1 MPRRARGRSLSY
13 RFHIRVSWPGIGTI
27 VGVSLLW
34 RPRFKQLWKRYQKL
48 VREVIARAV
57 SEPAAVLKGLGEPK
71 RAEVQKLYHASDL
84 TILNV
89 IWGPM
94 MTVMPHNHQMWAVI
108 GIHSGRE
115 DNIFWRRLP
124 DDSGR
129 VEAAGA
135 RALSVGDVETLGHDI
150 IHSVT
155 NPIPRLSGAIH
166 VYGGDFYA
174 AERSEWDSE
183 TLMEGRYDAERM
195 LCRFEQANAGI
206 RGDR

>member
-1 MPRRARGRSLSY
+1 
-13 RFHIRVSWPGIGTI
+13 

-155 NPIPRLSGAIH
+155 NPIPRLTGAIH
-166 VYGGDFYA
+166 VYGGDFFA
-174 AERSEWDSE
+174 AERSGWDSE

-195 LCRFEQANAGI
+195 IRCFDEANAGM
-206 RGDR
+206 RDDR

>member
-1 MPRRARGRSLSY
+1 MIAMFDLDRFVADCRAALAADPS
-13 RFHIRVSWPGIGTI
+13 H
-27 VGVSLLW
+27 
-34 RPRFKQLWKRYQKL
+34 KL
-48 VREVIARAV
+48 VREVVAHSV
-57 SEPAAVLKGLGEPK
+57 SDAAAVLKGLGEPK
-71 RAEVQKLYHASDL
+71 RAEIQKLYHAPDL

-108 GIHSGRE
+108 GIYSGRE

-124 DDSGR
+124 DGSGR

-135 RALSVGDVETLGHDI
+135 RALSVGDAEPLGHNI

-155 NPIPRLSGAIH
+155 NPIPRLTGAIH
-166 VYGGDFYA
+166 VYGGDFFA

-183 TLMEGRYDAERM
+183 TLKEGRYDAERTM
-195 LCRFEQANAGI
+195 RRFEASNALL
-206 RGDR
+206 RN